1 MFLVTVVSMEL
12 VLFDG
17 VFGLL
22 AFGGSEASLRAFAP
36 RLTSQRE
43 REREGGDIITLRM
56 QGGPETR

>member
-36 RLTSQRE
+36 PLTSKRE
-43 REREGGDIITLRM
+43 REREGGTWGKVRKE
-56 QGGPETR
+56 GAH